1 MPLADELLGVDAVLA
16 LTDVLEAATPGT
28 TADRVRA
35 TTTTIPDLALRDRAH
50 LVKDALLAD
59 VPGTLDDLGA
69 VVRRCLE
76 DDRLSG
82 WMVWPVTE
90 AVSARALDDGS
101 DAALDAALA
110 LQAALTG
117 RLTAEFAV
125 RPLLSR
131 DLDRSLAA
139 ALRWTTSDDEH
150 VRRLASEGTRRY
162 LPWGAQV
169 AGLMADPTVTLPILD
184 ALYRDESEYV
194 RRSVA
199 NHLNDLSRKNPE
211 VTVETARRWLATPA
225 HAGSDTEADT
235 AAGSAG
241 AGPES
246 TTLPLVR
253 HALRTLV
260 KRGDADA
267 LALLGFAPSP
277 DVSVVDLELD
287 APQVRVGD
295 TLGFSAVLRN
305 DGSTSARVVVD
316 YVVHHRKANGS
327 LTTKVFK
334 LTTTDLAPAAE
345 LRLARRHSF
354 KVITTR
360 RYHPGEHAIEL
371 QVNGVAGGRVTF
383 DLLPATD

>member
-1 MPLADELLGVDAVLA
+1 MPLADDLLGVEAVLA
-16 LTDVLEAATPGT
+16 LADVLETASPGT
-28 TADRVRA
+28 TAQHVRA
-35 TTTTIPDLALRDRAH
+35 TTAAVPSLALRDRAH
-50 LVKDALLAD
+50 LVKDALLTD

-69 VVRRCLE
+69 VVHRCLD
-76 DDRLSG
+76 DDRLAG

-101 DAALDAALA
+101 AAALDTALD

-125 RPLLSR
+125 RPLLSH

-162 LPWGAQV
+162 LPWGTQV

-211 VTVETARRWLATPA
+211 VTVATARRWLAAPA
-225 HAGSDTEADT
+225 HVGTGTDA
-235 AAGSAG
+235 AG

-260 KRGDADA
+260 KRGEPEA

-277 DVSVVDLELD
+277 DVSVVELELD
-287 APQVRVGD
+287 APAVRVGD
-295 TLGFSAVLRN
+295 ALGFSAALRN
-305 DGSTSARVVVD
+305 DGTTAARVVVD

-327 LTTKVFK
+327 QTIKVFK
-334 LTTTDLAPAAE
+334 LTTADLAPGAE

-383 DLLPATD
+383 DLLPGID